1 MIYAIKVIS
10 KEVTSNAIDNK
21 KNNTKSLVLL
31 VGIRVIWV
39 FFSEQ

>member
-1 MIYAIKVIS
+1 MVYAIKVIS
-10 KEVTSNAIDNK
+10 KEVASDAIDNK
-21 KNNTKSLVLL
+21 KNNTKSRVLL

>member
-1 MIYAIKVIS
+1 MVCAVKVIS
-10 KEVTSNAIDNK
+10 KEVASDAVDNK
-21 KNNTKSLVLL
+21 KNNTKSRVLL

>member
-1 MIYAIKVIS
+1 MVYAIKVIS
-10 KEVTSNAIDNK
+10 KEVDSDAIDNK
-21 KNNTKSLVLL
+21 KNTKSRVLL